1 MRTLFW
7 AGNLLILGSIIYGIY
22 LYYPLGR
29 AIIRYEL
36 GKRGEPETPVAVYP
50 TPTVG
55 VIEEEIDNTYKIQI
69 PKILAEAEIV
79 PNISPFSPVEY
90 LSVLKNNVV
99 AQAKGTAMPGGGKGN
114 STYIFA
120 HSTNQGIGGARNN
133 AVFYLL
139 GELKGGDGVSVKY
152 QGEIFNYEVYE
163 TKVVG
168 AEEIQYLKYSD
179 PEKEVLILQTC
190 WPIGTDWKRLLVFAQ
205 RV

>member
-1 MRTLFW
+1 MLDFFRVIPRKRTVKIKKGGIIFNNPGGIMRTLFW

-90 LSVLKNNVV
+90 LSVLKN
-99 AQAKGTAMPGGGKGN
+99 M
-114 STYIFA
+114 
-120 HSTNQGIGGARNN
+120 
-133 AVFYLL
+133 L
-139 GELKGGDGVSVKY
+139 
-152 QGEIFNYEVYE
+152 
-163 TKVVG
+163 
-168 AEEIQYLKYSD
+168 
-179 PEKEVLILQTC
+179 
-190 WPIGTDWKRLLVFAQ
+190 
-205 RV
+205 